1 MDLPDKIKNGTI
13 SADKIVLLIAALEK
27 NGTSFNANYKL
38 MSALSKGTYTHSALE
53 HQFRELKKAAQK
65 LVADNP
71 DVTAKDAPPTPSKKR
86 KAPTTNED
94 STSGPHVQPNSAKKA
109 QKTKYDSQTTTND
122 GAPSAA
128 AAKGSKKSTVDAPN
142 SGTTQ
147 SETKVKDEE
156 VDD

>member
-71 DVTAKDAPPTPSKKR
+71 DVTAKDVPPTPSKKR

-94 STSGPHVQPNSAKKA
+94 STSGPHIQPSSTMKA
-109 QKTKYDSQTTTND
+109 RKTKHNSQTTTND
-122 GAPSAA
+122 ESPSAA
-128 AAKGSKKSTVDAPN
+128 AAKGSKKSTVNAPDPV
-142 SGTTQ
+142 TTQ
-147 SETKVKDEE
+147 SESKVKDEE
-156 VDD
+156 LDD